1 MPAMLQSRRLVA
13 LLLLIVA
20 GYIALVLLTVRAR
33 MPYRDEAWFASP
45 ALSLIEHGD
54 MGTRILEEQ
63 SRFSG
68 MRPDARLTRIGT
80 RTYWVMPL
88 HALTQA
94 AWYELFGFGLY
105 ATRLHSLAWG
115 LVALC
120 ASGLFMWRLT
130 KDAAATTLALGL
142 IASDFM
148 FVTMSAHG
156 RMDVMSA
163 ALGLSA
169 LACYAWNRDARFA
182 WAVTGSSALA
192 SAAIFTHPEGILSV
206 VGVGLLV
213 LLLDLRKLRL
223 RHVALAAGAFALFAG
238 AFGLYC
244 LQDWPAC
251 RDQLGSNTVDR
262 FRNIVDPLGG
272 LRDALQVYLGTYGF
286 GAQAPP
292 SQRVMILTPLL
303 FALAIGLGW
312 GSPAIRRDPGRRA
325 ILVLATVYPLFA
337 AIADGV
343 KLSFYLVHV
352 TPLYCMVVAIVA
364 MEYLRAPALRVRAAA
379 ILALAALAFVQV
391 APVFGRAWADPRAR
405 VYAPAVAA
413 IEDAIGPRGRV
424 IGSAELAF
432 GLGFDRVSDDR
443 ILGFKS
449 GARPEAIAISS
460 DYASDLE
467 ALRAESDLGVYFDR
481 LLSREYQEIFR
492 NSEYTVFRK
501 REREP

>member
-1 MPAMLQSRRLVA
+1 MRAMLRSRPLLV
-13 LLLLIVA
+13 LVLLIAA
-20 GYIALVLLTVRAR
+20 GYVALVLLTVRTR
-33 MPYRDEAWFASP
+33 MPYCDEAWFASP

-54 MGTRILEEQ
+54 MGTRIIEEQ

-80 RTYWVMPL
+80 RTYWIMPL

-94 AWYELFGFGLY
+94 AWYELFGFGLI

-120 ASGLFMWRLT
+120 ASGLLMWRLT
-130 KDAAATTLALGL
+130 RDAAATTLALGL

-156 RMDVMSA
+156 RMDVMSS

-169 LACYAWNRDARFA
+169 LAWYVWNRDARFA
-182 WAVTGSSALA
+182 WAVTGSCALA

-206 VGVGLLV
+206 VGVGILV
-213 LLLDLRKLRL
+213 LLRDLRKVRL

-244 LQDWPAC
+244 LQDWAAC

-262 FRNIVDPLGG
+262 FRNLVHPLGG
-272 LRDALQVYLGTYGF
+272 LGEALNIYLGTYGF
-286 GAQAPP
+286 SEHAPP
-292 SQRVMILTPLL
+292 VAMILTPLL
-303 FALAIGLGW
+303 ASSRSRSPG
-312 GSPAIRRDPGRRA
+312 GSRDPSRPRTPGDSGQPPSIRYSRDRRWRD
-325 ILVLATVYPLFA
+325 VT
-337 AIADGV
+337 
-343 KLSFYLVHV
+343 YLVHV

-364 MEYLRAPALRVRAAA
+364 MEYLRAPELRVRAAA
-379 ILALAALAFVQV
+379 ILALAGLVTVQLAP
-391 APVFGRAWADPRAR
+391 AFGRVWLNPRAR

-413 IEDAIGPRGRV
+413 IESAIGPGGRV
-424 IGSAELAF
+424 IGSAELAW

-443 ILGFKS
+443 MLGFKS

-460 DYASDLE
+460 DYATVLE
-467 ALRAESDLGVYFDR
+467 GLRAEPDLGVYFDR
-481 LLSREYQEIFR
+481 LLNRDYEEIFH
-492 NSEYTVFRK
+492 NSEYTVFR
-501 REREP
+501 RRQREP